1 MKKLSYIIDIFLV
14 IIILFLGYVQV
25 SMITS
30 KSKNHGVPQVFGSSI
45 LYVATDSMEDP
56 SNPKALNPGVGIIIQ
71 KVKPE
76 DIKVSTPIYNET
88 HDEIINWEKD
98 GDIITFYW
106 DKIKAPDTHR
116 VIDKEYREEE
126 GKYYF
131 LTMGDNPIAHEKK
144 IKEEFSEDVL
154 IGKVTYSSK
163 SLGKFLEIA
172 SPEAAAYYSARVEKV
187 HHAWFFPVAIITPI
201 VIIAITSVAK
211 ALVDNYKERKKR
223 DQEIEE
229 AMVIA
234 GVDMND
240 EEAKELFR
248 MKEEIRMDI
257 KEEMEKE
264 YKRVKAEVAKE
275 MKKKGNKNEQ

>member
-14 IIILFLGYVQV
+14 LVILFLGYVQI

-56 SNPKALNPGVGIIIQ
+56 DNPKALNPGVGIII
-71 KVKPE
+71 KSVKPE
-76 DIKVSTPIYNET
+76 DVKVSTPIFD
-88 HDEIINWEKD
+88 DEHKVIDYEKD
-98 GDIITFYW
+98 GDIVTFYY

-116 VIDKEYREEE
+116 VIEKEFNEED
-126 GKYYF
+126 GKYHF
-131 LTMGDNPIAHEKK
+131 LTMGDNPICHQRQ
-144 IKEEFSEDVL
+144 IKEEFTEDDL
-154 IGKVTYSSK
+154 IGRYVEGSVSR
-163 SLGKFLEIA
+163 SLGQFLEIS

-201 VIIAITSVAK
+201 VIIAVTSVAK
-211 ALVDNYKERKKR
+211 ALIDNYKEQRQR
-223 DQEIEE
+223 DMEIEALMVE
-229 AMVIA
+229 AGI
-234 GVDMND
+234 DMND

-264 YKRVKAEVAKE
+264 YKRVKAQIEKE
-275 MKKKGNKNEQ
+275 MKKKGKKV